1 MHKNNRSIIS
11 IAIIIQAARFEF
23 WIHCN
28 PFYYGPYGPS
38 TPSIIVWFEN
48 NAWYGILLININKIT
63 YKLSNRGVQPDLVPD
78 QPIQPGQPSPKT
90 GRPDTADN
98 QRRVSIPKTRF
109 QRVGWQVW
117 AQKKMIFNR
126 PDCMYTGK
134 VVVLHRWVCFA
145 GVLVRSVK
153 IWPYLFEIY
162 RDLIEIR
169 RDLVKIRPDLF
180 KIHRDLIEIQ
190 WDLIKIRPNLFKIC
204 RDLFEISL
212 DLIKFGPISTKF
224 SGFQQNLT

>member
-98 QRRVSIPKTRF
+98 QRWVSIPKTRF

-117 AQKKMIFNR
+117 TQKNDFQPTWLYVHWKSSCSPPM
-126 PDCMYTGK
+126 
-134 VVVLHRWVCFA
+134 
-145 GVLVRSVK
+145 GVFRRRFSP
-153 IWPYLFEIY
+153 IS
-162 RDLIEIR
+162 RDLALSLRDPSRSHWDPTRSR
-169 RDLVKIRPDLF
+169 RDSTWSL
-180 KIHRDLIEIQ
+180 Q
-190 WDLIKIRPNLFKIC
+190 AT
-204 RDLFEISL
+204 EISL
-212 DLIKFGPISTKF
+212 RFSEISSRLGLISSRSAEISLR
-224 SGFQQNLT
+224 SG